1 MPGVMGTSFAKRLA
15 IQVGLGLALS
25 LLSLGGLGCGK
36 KSTDRSA
43 PAQDTKAALVAD
55 FPAIDPNAWVN
66 GAPVTLS
73 TLRGK
78 NVVLVEAW
86 HRL

>member
-1 MPGVMGTSFAKRLA
+1 MGTSFAKRLA
-15 IQVGLGLALS
+15 IQVGLSLALS
-25 LLSLGGLGCGK
+25 LCGLGCGK
-36 KSTDRSA
+36 KSTEKSA
-43 PAQDTKAALVAD
+43 PAQDTKAGLVAD